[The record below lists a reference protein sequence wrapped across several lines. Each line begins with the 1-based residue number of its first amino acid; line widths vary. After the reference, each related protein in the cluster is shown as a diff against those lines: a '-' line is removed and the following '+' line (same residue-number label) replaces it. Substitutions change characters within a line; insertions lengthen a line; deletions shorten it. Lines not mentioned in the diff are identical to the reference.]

1 MLTHLK
7 RLVVGRKRG
16 TELKGYLSVQET
28 AQKWDVSV
36 RWVNQYI
43 LAGRTYSCERL
54 SHAWAIPE
62 DTMKPERLTLGVK
75 PKQVPA
81 NSEFGGKV

>member
-1 MLTHLK
+1 MIHLK

-16 TELKGYLSVQET
+16 AKLKGYLSVQET
-28 AQKWDVSV
+28 ARKWDVSV
-36 RWVNQYI
+36 RWDNQYI
-43 LAGRTYSCERL
+43 LAGSTHSCERL
-54 SHAWAIPE
+54 SHTWAIPE